1 MGSNGGRA
9 WLFIFVVFF
18 FSSFSSTVDCS
29 GYYDPIALDALIHS
43 YANQTLSTQRKGAL
57 YNVSL
62 PSNFSGMNVS
72 VIRLRSGSI
81 WGRGANLGWL
91 TIPPRF
97 KTLPYTKRI
106 AVVYQ
111 NLGNLSSKYYQVP
124 GYNVVAPV
132 IGFKAYDAS
141 NISALGDQELAFN
154 ITADPISIH
163 FPDGTETQNKTLQCV
178 KFRDGGSVEYFR
190 NLTGPNV
197 CTTLDQGHYT
207 LVVVSSP
214 ARGSEE
220 KKGRLWRWWVI
231 GFAVGFI
238 GLVSFILVGVL
249 VVKLVRRRRIRKME
263 KESEKGVALDPF
275 WISGSKMPSASM
287 LRTQPALDDN
297 DSVP

>member
-1 MGSNGGRA
+1 MGSNDGRG

-18 FSSFSSTVDCS
+18 SSCLSSTVDCS
-29 GYYDPIALDALIHS
+29 GHYDPIALDALIHS
-43 YANQTLSTQRKGAL
+43 YANQTLSKQRKGAL
-57 YNVSL
+57 YSVPL

-72 VIRLRSGSI
+72 VIRLRSGSV

-91 TIPPRF
+91 TIPPRV
-97 KTLPYTKRI
+97 KTIPYTKRM

-124 GYNVVAPV
+124 GHTLVAPV
-132 IGFKAYDAS
+132 VGFKAYDAS

-178 KFRDGGSVEYFR
+178 KFRDGGSVEYLR
-190 NLTGPNV
+190 YLTEPNV
-197 CTTLDQGHYT
+197 CTTLDPGHYT

-214 ARGSEE
+214 SRLSEE
-220 KKGRLWRWWVI
+220 KKWRLWVI

-238 GLVSFILVGVL
+238 GLVSLILVGVL

-263 KESEKGVALDPF
+263 KESEKGVALDTF
-275 WISGSKMPSASM
+275 WIRGSKMPSASM
-287 LRTQPALDDN
+287 LRTQPALDDD